1 MTKSNFPKPIDILIK
16 ICYNIYNKERK
27 RYHPMTA
34 KEKLIYNYIKEHP
47 GCRHR
52 EIREIPL
59 VERIVLLDDLTN
71 KGLIRKQLFSDFANR
86 EYYDKWYV
94 VE

>member
-1 MTKSNFPKPIDILIK
+1 
-16 ICYNIYNKERK
+16 
-27 RYHPMTA
+27 MTA
-34 KEKLIYNYIKEHP
+34 KEKLIYDYIKEHP

-52 EIREIPL
+52 EICGIPL

>member
-1 MTKSNFPKPIDILIK
+1 MT
-16 ICYNIYNKERK
+16 
-27 RYHPMTA
+27 T
-34 KEKLIYNYIKEHP
+34 KEKIIYDYIKEHP

-52 EIREIPL
+52 EIPGIPL
-59 VERIVLLDDLTN
+59 VERVVILDDLVN
-71 KGLIRKQLFSDFANR
+71 KGLIRRQLFSDPANM